1 MICQKCNQRPAT
13 VAIKQTV
20 NGQIKL
26 INLCYLCAEEQA
38 MFSGS
43 PLSGSIFDSF
53 FGEQSPSTQ
62 SGQVPARPQPQ
73 PEQVNIID
81 YFSDR
86 AKQVVAESIEK
97 AKEFKSNNV
106 DTEHILLGLLE
117 EEEVVTKVLE
127 ELGINSDDLKQ
138 YVEKNIT
145 EGSKEV
151 ENPEL
156 SPRAKKVLEL
166 AFHQARELGHNYVG
180 SEHILLGLVKE
191 GEGMAAQVLAK
202 YQVDAAKAQTAV
214 VKIVGKGK
222 EDKSKSKTPVLD
234 QYSTDLSVQAK
245 EGELDPVIGR
255 VDEIGRLIQVLS
267 RRRKNNPVLIGEP
280 GVGKTAIAEGLA
292 QRIVSQNVPEDMQG
306 KRVVALDLSSLVAG
320 TKFRGE
326 FEKRLKKILK
336 EISQSKKDIILFI
349 DELHTVVGAGGS
361 EGAIDAA
368 NMLKPALARGDIQT
382 IGATTLDE
390 YRKYIEKDA
399 ALERRFQPVLV
410 DEPNVEVSIEI
421 LKGLRDKYE
430 SFHKVKIAHEA
441 MVAAAV
447 LSDRY
452 ISDRFLPDKA
462 IDLID
467 EGAAKLRLASITA
480 PEKLKELAKGFTKLK
495 KEKEAAQK
503 AKNKKN
509 VLLLDKQLADVK
521 KEKEKLDADWKKV
534 KGTKQPE
541 VTAADIEEIVAKW
554 TGIPVTQLADE
565 ETTKLLKLEGHLA
578 KRVIGQEE
586 AVKAVSEAV
595 RRGRAGL
602 KDPKR
607 PVGSFIFL
615 GPTGVGKTELAKA
628 LATLLFGD
636 EEAIIRLDMS
646 EYMERHTVS
655 RLIGS
660 PPGYVGHEEGGQL
673 TEKVRRKPYSVVL
686 FDEIEKAHPDIF
698 NILLQILEDGRLT
711 DSQGKTVDFK
721 NTVIIAT
728 SNVGSELITDLAG
741 GKKGAWRGED
751 GSYEKTKN
759 KLLDELKKH
768 FRPEFL
774 NRIDETIVFHALT
787 KTQVRQIVD
796 LMLAELQQLL
806 HGQNLELDVTSK
818 AKDQLVKI
826 GYDASFGAR
835 PLRRAIQKEIENPL
849 STMLLEGKYKGGEMV
864 KVDIGTS
871 NEFKFGKGR
880 GKFQK
885 QKRKK

>member
-1 MICQKCNQRPAT
+1 MNHNFTDRVRKVLAMAREE
-13 VAIKQTV
+13 AIRLQH
-20 NGQIKL
+20 
-26 INLCYLCAEEQA
+26 
-38 MFSGS
+38 
-43 PLSGSIFDSF
+43 
-53 FGEQSPSTQ
+53 
-62 SGQVPARPQPQ
+62 
-73 PEQVNIID
+73 D
-81 YFSDR
+81 Y
-86 AKQVVAESIEK
+86 VG
-97 AKEFKSNNV
+97 
-106 DTEHILLGLLE
+106 TEHILLGLIRE
-117 EEEVVTKVLE
+117 GEGVAAAVLTNLNVDLDAVHE
-127 ELGINSDDLKQ
+127 GVEDSVRKGKATIALGELPYTS
-138 YVEKNIT
+138 
-145 EGSKEV
+145 
-151 ENPEL
+151 
-156 SPRAKKVLEL
+156 RAKKVLEL

-180 SEHILLGLVKE
+180 SEHILLGLVQE

-202 YQVDAAKAQTAV
+202 YQVDAAKAREAV
-214 VKIVGKGK
+214 VKKVGKGK
-222 EDKSKSKTPVLD
+222 EAKSQSSTPTLD

-255 VDEIGRLIQVLS
+255 VDEIGRVIQVLS

-280 GVGKTAIAEGLA
+280 GVGKTAIVEGLA
-292 QRIVSQNVPEDMQG
+292 QRIISKNVPEDLQG

-326 FEKRLKKILK
+326 FEKRLKKVLK
-336 EISQSKKDIILFI
+336 EIKKSKKDIILFI
-349 DELHTVVGAGGS
+349 DELHTIVGAGGS

-390 YRKYIEKDA
+390 YRKHVEKDA

-430 SFHKVKIAHEA
+430 TYHKVKIVHEA

-467 EGAAKLRLASITA
+467 EAAAKLRLASITA
-480 PEKLKELAKGFTKLK
+480 PEKLKELAKDLTKLE

-503 AKNKKN
+503 AKNKKK
-509 VLLLDKQLADVK
+509 VLLLDKQLTDVK
-521 KEKEKLDADWKKV
+521 KEKEKLDSDWKKA

-541 VTAADIEEIVAKW
+541 VVAADIEEIVAKW

-565 ETTKLLKLEGHLA
+565 ETEKLLKLEKHLA

-636 EEAIIRLDMS
+636 EEAIIRIDMS

-673 TEKVRRKPYSVVL
+673 TEKVRRKPYSVIL

-698 NILLQILEDGRLT
+698 NTLLQILEDGRLT
-711 DSQGKTVDFK
+711 DSQGRTVDFK

-728 SNVGSELITDLAG
+728 SNVGSELITDVVEG
-741 GKKGAWRGED
+741 QNGAWSGKAED
-751 GSYEKTKN
+751 GYEKTKN
-759 KLLDELKKH
+759 KLLEELKKH

-774 NRIDETIVFHALT
+774 NRIDETIVFHSLSKA
-787 KTQVRQIVD
+787 QVRLIVD
-796 LMLAELQQLL
+796 LMLAETQQLL
-806 HGQNLELDVTSK
+806 HGQNIKLDVTNK

-826 GYDASFGAR
+826 GYDVAFGAR
-835 PLRRAIQKEIENPL
+835 PLRRAIQNEIENPL
-849 STMLLEGKYKGGEMV
+849 STMLLEGEFKGGDV
-864 KVDIGTS
+864 VRVDVGTGDK
-871 NEFKFGKGR
+871 FKFGR
-880 GKFQK
+880 G
-885 QKRKK
+885 RKKAQQKTKKSR

>member
-13 VAIKQTV
+13 VAIKQTS
-20 NGQIKL
+20 NGQTKL

-43 PLSGSIFDSF
+43 PPSGSIFDSF

-62 SGQVPARPQPQ
+62 SGQVPAQPQPQ
-73 PEQVNIID
+73 PERVNIID

-97 AKEFKSNNV
+97 AKEFKSANL

-127 ELGINSDDLKQ
+127 ELGVNPDDLKQ

-151 ENPEL
+151 EDPEL

-202 YQVDAAKAQTAV
+202 YQVDAAKAQEAV
-214 VKIVGKGK
+214 VKIIGKGK

-336 EISQSKKDIILFI
+336 EISKSKKDIILFI
-349 DELHTVVGAGGS
+349 DELHTVVGAGAS

-390 YRKYIEKDA
+390 YRKHIEKDA

-480 PEKLKELAKGFTKLK
+480 PEKLKELAKDLTKLR

-541 VTAADIEEIVAKW
+541 VVAADIEEIVAKW
-554 TGIPVTQLADE
+554 TGIPVMQLADE
-565 ETTKLLKLEGHLA
+565 ETDKLLKLEKHLG

-673 TEKVRRKPYSVVL
+673 TEKVRRKPYSVIL

-698 NILLQILEDGRLT
+698 NTLLQILEDGRLT

-728 SNVGSELITDLAG
+728 SNVGSELITDMAADGG
-741 GKKGAWRGED
+741 GKDMAWSGEVK
-751 GSYEKTKN
+751 SSHEKTKN

-774 NRIDETIVFHALT
+774 NRIDESIVFHSLS
-787 KTQVRQIVD
+787 KSQVRQIVD
-796 LMLAELQQLL
+796 LMLAETQQLL
-806 HGQNLELDVTSK
+806 HGQNLKLDVTSK

-826 GYDASFGAR
+826 GYDVAFGAR
-835 PLRRAIQKEIENPL
+835 PLRRAIQSEIENPL
-849 STMLLEGKYKGGEMV
+849 STMLLEGKFKSGDVV
-864 KVDIGTS
+864 KVDVNTKGIFS
-871 NEFKFGKGR
+871 FKKGK
-880 GKFQK
+880 K
-885 QKRKK
+885 